1 MTDSEQHPRNEL
13 IAVQETLMHQ
23 QRDLQ
28 QMHEVLLAQQ
38 NEIEGLRKELAQLRG
53 DVQTQLG
60 EDRLPSPDDEKPPHY

>member
-1 MTDSEQHPRNEL
+1 MTDSEQPPDEL

-38 NEIEGLRKELAQLRG
+38 NEIEELRKEVAQLRG

-60 EDRLPSPDDEKPPHY
+60 EDRLPNPDEEKPPHY